1 MWGFSD
7 RLLDGVQIDGQRY
20 DQVALIK
27 MLTKPERK

>member
-1 MWGFSD
+1 MWGFID

-27 MLTKPERK
+27 MLTKPGGK

>member
-20 DQVALIK
+20 DEVASIK
-27 MLTKPERK
+27 MLTKAGGK